1 MEAANTNRGVGLDND
16 GEPDMAAIAFFE
28 VGGVVYHRNE
38 ETGRVFRLTVNI
50 DRLARSLASD
60 ADDEQGA
67 AADVE
72 GVARFQEVGPS
83 IIEGARPIRENAL
96 DSLVAD
102 EVFALADEIDAH
114 VQEHPLPALVN

>member
-1 MEAANTNRGVGLDND
+1 MQANTNSGVGQSV
-16 GEPDMAAIAFFE
+16 GEPSLEATAFYE

-72 GVARFQEVGPS
+72 GVARYQEVGPS
-83 IIEGARPIRENAL
+83 IIEGARAIREDQL

-102 EVFALADEIDAH
+102 ELFLLADDIDTH
-114 VQEHPLPALVN
+114 VDENPLPALRQ

>member
-1 MEAANTNRGVGLDND
+1 MEAANTSSGVDLDND
-16 GEPDMAAIAFFE
+16 GEPDMTAAAFYE

-38 ETGRVFRLTVNI
+38 ETGRVFRLMVNI

-83 IIEGARPIRENAL
+83 ILEGARPLREDQL
-96 DSLVAD
+96 DALVAD
-102 EVFALADEIDAH
+102 DLFLLADEIDEH
-114 VQEHPLPALVN
+114 VEGNPLPDLNQ